1 MNLTANRKNIFG
13 FTLIELLVVISII
26 GILAAMVTVSFT
38 SSQKQARDAKRKSD
52 LKFYQSALEVDA
64 NEYDGSY
71 IALPGSSYVAST
83 TLCSSLS
90 LTNCPEDPKN
100 SVDSSTYV
108 YHYQSDG
115 VTTGTHTATS
125 YALWAKLEHTTGYS
139 VVCSTGSVITT
150 TSQPSLS
157 TCQ

>member
-1 MNLTANRKNIFG
+1 MNLTANRKNVFG

-64 NEYDGSY
+64 NKYDGSY
-71 IALPGSSYVAST
+71 MSWSGSSYVAST
-83 TLCSSLS
+83 TLCTSLA
-90 LTNCPEDPKN
+90 LTNCPEDPKY
-100 SVDSSTYV
+100 SVDPSNYV

-115 VTTGTHTATS
+115 VAGSHTATS
-125 YALWAKLEHTTGYS
+125 YAVWAKTEHVTGYT
-139 VVCSTGSVITT
+139 VVCSSGSVINT